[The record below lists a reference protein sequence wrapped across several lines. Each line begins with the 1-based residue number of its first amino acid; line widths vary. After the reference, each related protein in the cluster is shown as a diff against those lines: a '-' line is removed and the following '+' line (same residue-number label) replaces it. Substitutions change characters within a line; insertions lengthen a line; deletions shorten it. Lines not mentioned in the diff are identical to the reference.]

1 MTNTTLKER
10 LLSFRDAKKDGSIQ
24 RVKISGAGVATVE
37 EKQLLKSRKVSN
49 VVGKINRAKIDNFKT
64 S

>member
-1 MTNTTLKER
+1 MTKTLKKR
-10 LLSFRDAKKDGSIQ
+10 LLSFRNAKKDGSFQ

-37 EKQLLKSRKVSN
+37 EKQLMQSQKVSN
-49 VVGKINRAKIDNFKT
+49 VVGRINRAKIAASKT